1 MQGDYEN
8 TVPGLKS
15 AADGTGIRH
24 RMLLAFEYAESE
36 PDPAEQ
42 ARLLT
47 FVVVGGGASGIEIA
61 GEIAEFANR
70 TLAQELYS
78 IPAEAVRIVMLEAK
92 PRLLPGHSAEIA
104 ARKRELLEKNG
115 VTVRLG
121 TQVDAIASDHVVAN
135 GQRIE
140 ARTVVWSATS
150 VPPVVVVEEPARP
163 ELLALCRD
171 TVAAF
176 AHQLATT
183 ARLLLA
189 PSRQTTRA

>member
-1 MQGDYEN
+1 MLGDHED
-8 TVPGLKS
+8 TLPGLKS
-15 AADGTGIRH
+15 ADDGTGIRH

-36 PDPAEQ
+36 PDPVEQ

-47 FVVVGGGASGIEIA
+47 VVVVGGGASGIEIA
-61 GEIAEFANR
+61 GELAEFANR
-70 TLAQELYS
+70 TLAQDLYS
-78 IPAEAVRIVMLEAK
+78 IPADAVRIVLLEAK

-121 TQVDAIASDHVVAN
+121 TQVDAVASDHVVAS
-135 GQRIE
+135 GERVE
-140 ARTVVWSATS
+140 ARTVVWAAASA
-150 VPPVVVVEEPARP
+150 PPAPVVEERARP
-163 ELLALCRD
+163 ELLAALRD

-176 AHQLATT
+176 ARQLATT

-189 PSRQTTRA
+189 PNRQTTRA